1 MNKKQA
7 ISVSLIAI
15 AASLLAG
22 AILLLILGKDPIAAY
37 THLLQGSGLLPK
49 AAYAAHRGMF
59 TDFMKFLT
67 AMAPMLLAALAF
79 AVALRGGMFNIS
91 IAGQMLAAGFTASLF
106 IGYSSLPALIARPLA
121 VTLGLITGGAI
132 GAFIGWLKHRF
143 NVNEVVSSIMVNY
156 SLMYGISFAINA
168 LCLDPVSRQSVRVG
182 EAARLTL
189 RNIPLGDY
197 ITDISLGILLAL
209 AAAALVHIY
218 MTRSIAGFSARI
230 AGLSPTAARYAGI
243 DLCRHYTGTMAF
255 SGALAGL
262 AGVCYYMGYY
272 ASIQMKVMPSMG
284 FDAIAVSLLGCN
296 NPLGIIGAS
305 FLITILNKGS
315 IYMSAMS
322 GVDMEIASLIIGTML
337 IFSACTAYM
346 GQKLYGKNK
355 GKETA
360 K

>member
-7 ISVSLIAI
+7 LSVSLIAVV
-15 AASLLAG
+15 ASLLAG
-22 AILLLILGKDPIAAY
+22 AVLLLILGKDPIAAY
-37 THLLQGSGLLPK
+37 TQLLQGSGLLPK

-67 AMAPMLLAALAF
+67 AMAPMLLASLSF

-91 IAGQMLAAGFTASLF
+91 IAGQMMAAGFTASLI
-106 IGYSSLPALIARPLA
+106 IGYSTLPSIVARPLVIIIGIAAGA
-121 VTLGLITGGAI
+121 VI
-132 GAFIGWLKHRF
+132 GSFIGWLKHRF

-168 LCLDPVSRQSVRVG
+168 LCLDPVSRQSLRVS
-182 EAARLTL
+182 EASRLTL
-189 RNIPLGDY
+189 RNIPFMDY
-197 ITDISLGILLAL
+197 TTDISIGIFIALLA
-209 AAAALVHIY
+209 AVLVHIY
-218 MTRSIAGFSARI
+218 MTRSVVGFSARI

-243 DLCRHYTGTMAF
+243 NLCHHYVGTMAF
-255 SGALAGL
+255 SGGLAGL
-262 AGVCYYMGYY
+262 AGVCYYLGYY
-272 ASIQMKVMPSMG
+272 ASMQMKVMPSMG

-322 GVDMEIASLIIGTML
+322 GVDLEIASLIIGTML
-337 IFSACTAYM
+337 LFSACTAYM
-346 GQKLYGKNK
+346 GQKLYGSK
-355 GKETA
+355 GKEA
-360 K
+360 KGK